1 MATSE
6 EAFEQIR
13 QAIGQLDYVELQK
26 VSRLVEKEQKRQEKE
41 AKKQAQQEM
50 KQVAQKYGLD
60 LEEIIPAGGKSGSG
74 AKGNSKGNKVP
85 PKYRHPEDPEMT
97 WTGRGRKPKWV
108 AHWVDELGR
117 DLEELRIPDSE
128 T

>member
-1 MATSE
+1 MADAE
-6 EAFEQIR
+6 EALEQIR
-13 QAIGQLDYVELQK
+13 QVAEQLDYVELQK
-26 VSRLVEKEQKRQEKE
+26 ASRVIEKEQKRREKE

-60 LEEIIPAGGKSGSG
+60 LEEIVPGGGGGKGSG
-74 AKGNSKGNKVP
+74 TKSGGKVP
-85 PKYRHPEDPEMT
+85 PKFRHPEDPSKT

-108 AHWVDELGR
+108 VHWVEELGR
-117 DLEELRIPDSE
+117 DIEELRIPD